1 MTILEQVHDEKA
13 TNVPGVDV
21 VLAVDDSMK
30 PLLDA
35 RALKLVGALHRRF
48 WNRRREMLQRRA
60 RAGIAHSST
69 AIYAASSDHAANLA
83 TAATWQERLSQ
94 LQILSD
100 VDETATDQIVA
111 TRGWAD
117 TESGVLVDGRAVP
130 GCVFDLAITLSLVA
144 NRLRDGESPFIF
156 SIPEPMDVTETK
168 LWTDLLT
175 LAEDRL
181 GVERGVVRAGVL
193 GDRLDGAHVA

>member
-1 MTILEQVHDEKA
+1 MTILDQVHDEQQA
-13 TNVPGVDV
+13 NIAGVDV
-21 VLAVDDSMK
+21 VLRVDETANAV
-30 PLLDA
+30 LDR

-48 WNRRREMLQRRA
+48 WNRRREMLQRQA
-60 RAGIAHSST
+60 RMGIDHPST
-69 AIYAASSDHAANLA
+69 AIYAASSECVANLA
-83 TAATWQERLSQ
+83 TAATWEDRLSE
-94 LQILSD
+94 LQTLADI
-100 VDETATDQIVA
+100 ENPTGDQIVA

-130 GCVFDLAITLSLVA
+130 GCVFDLAVTLSLVA
-144 NRLRDGESPFIF
+144 DQLRASESPFIF
-156 SIPEPMDVTETK
+156 SIPEPMDPTETK

-193 GDRLDGAHVA
+193 GERLDGANVA

>member
-30 PLLDA
+30 SLLDA

-48 WNRRREMLQRRA
+48 WNRRREMLQRQA
-60 RAGIAHSST
+60 RVGIAHPST
-69 AIYAASSDHAANLA
+69 AIYAASSDCTANLA
-83 TAATWQERLSQ
+83 TAATWQDRLSQ

-100 VDETATDQIVA
+100 ADETATDQIVA

-130 GCVFDLAITLSLVA
+130 GCVFDLAVTLSLA
-144 NRLRDGESPFIF
+144 ADRLRAGESPFIF